1 MESERR
7 REICKK
13 AINERW
19 HPTIPRAPYNGML
32 YLGDHQ
38 IPCDVLEDGTRLL
51 RRKEFLKA
59 MGRGTLG
66 GKTLQRSIDANLPI
80 FITANNLTPYL
91 TAEIRSTL
99 SEISYKLPNGQKVT
113 GFKSTALPE
122 ACKVYLEAR
131 KDEVLTKQQLS
142 IAASCQVMLMAFAKV
157 GLDALIDEAT
167 GYQTVRDKNA
177 MQLLL
182 EKYVNAEIR
191 EWVKRFPDEFFQQSY
206 RLHGWQY
213 PRLTGKNHP
222 SYLGK
227 FINKYI
233 YEKMP
238 PGVLEELK
246 KKNPKLD
253 NGNRQFRHHQFLTP
267 DLGSEGLKK
276 QLVIVTTLMKASDN
290 MEHFKILMEK
300 I

>member
-7 REICKK
+7 RELCIK

-19 HPTIPRAPYNGML
+19 HPTIPVAPYNGVL
-32 YLGDHQ
+32 HLGAHE
-38 IPCDVLEDGTRLL
+38 ISCDVLQDGTRML
-51 RRKEFLKA
+51 RRKQFLKA
-59 MGRGTLG
+59 MGRGKLGGTTLG
-66 GKTLQRSIDANLPI
+66 RSIEANLPI

-91 TAEIRSTL
+91 TAEIRMAL
-99 SEISYKLPNGQKVT
+99 SEISYKLPNGKKVS

-122 ACKVYLEAR
+122 ACKIYLEAR
-131 KDEVLTKQQLS
+131 KDGVLNKQQLS
-142 IAASCQVMLMAFAKV
+142 IATSCEVMLMAFAKV
-157 GLDALIDEAT
+157 GLDALIDEVT

-177 MQLLL
+177 MQVLL

-206 RLHGWQY
+206 RIHGWQY

-222 SYLGK
+222 QCLGK

-233 YEKMP
+233 YDKMP

-246 KKNPKLD
+246 KKNPKSD
-253 NGNRQFRHHQFLTP
+253 TGNRQFKHHQFLTQ
-267 DLGSEGLKK
+267 DLGNDGLKK
-276 QLVIVTTLMKASDN
+276 QLHIVTAFMKVCDDV
-290 MEHFKILMEK
+290 EQFKKLMEK